1 MNAQKLQSQCFDFIN
16 KTAPADAAHDIS
28 HIKRVVKTTLYLTD
42 IEESNL
48 EITLPAACLHDCV
61 AVPKNSPLRSQGS
74 RLAAE
79 AAVEFLSEIEYPAEL
94 LPDIAHAIEA
104 HSFSA
109 NIPCRTL
116 EAKVV
121 QDADRMDALGAI
133 GIARCLIVGG
143 QFGSAIFNPDD
154 PFCENREP
162 DDKAYAV
169 DHFYAKLFKLP
180 GTMQTEAGR
189 VEAQRRVDLMQDFL
203 DNLRNEIT

>member
-1 MNAQKLQSQCFDFIN
+1 MRFGEQRVKAQRD
-16 KTAPADAAHDIS
+16 DAEYEHPTEGDGSGRA
-28 HIKRVVKTTLYLTD
+28 
-42 IEESNL
+42 
-48 EITLPAACLHDCV
+48 
-61 AVPKNSPLRSQGS
+61 QGS

-79 AAVEFLSEIEYPAEL
+79 AATRFLGEIAYAPEL

-133 GIARCLIVGG
+133 GIARCLAVGG
-143 QFGSAIFNPDD
+143 KFGLPLFNPDD
-154 PFCENREP
+154 PFCEHREP
-162 DDKAYAV
+162 DEKSYTI
-169 DHFYAKLFKLP
+169 DHFYTKLFRLP

-189 VEAQRRVDLMQDFL
+189 VEAERRVQRMRAYLRDLAA
-203 DNLRNEIT
+203 EIL

>member
-1 MNAQKLQSQCFDFIN
+1 MKPEELEKRCFEFIARS
-16 KTAPADAAHDIS
+16 TPADAAHDLS
-28 HIKRVVKTTLYLTD
+28 HIKRVVNNTLYLTD
-42 IEESNL
+42 IEQAKL

-61 AVPKNSPLRSQGS
+61 SVPKSSPLRSQGS

-79 AAVEFLSEIEYPAEL
+79 AATAFLGEIGYAPEL
-94 LPDIAHAIEA
+94 IPDIAHAIEA

-133 GIARCLIVGG
+133 GIARCLAVGG
-143 QFGSAIFNPDD
+143 QFGLPLFNPDD
-154 PFCENREP
+154 PFCKNREP
-162 DDKAYAV
+162 DEKSYTI
-169 DHFYAKLFKLP
+169 DHFYTKLFKLP

-189 VEAQRRVDLMQDFL
+189 VEAERRVDLMRAYLEDL
-203 DNLRNEIT
+203 AAEIL